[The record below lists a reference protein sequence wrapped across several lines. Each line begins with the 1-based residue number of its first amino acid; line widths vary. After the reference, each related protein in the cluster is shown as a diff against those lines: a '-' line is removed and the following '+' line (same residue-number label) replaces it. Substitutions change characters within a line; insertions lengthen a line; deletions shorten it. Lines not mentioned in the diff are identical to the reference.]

1 MKILEIILETTQW
14 RLRGKEK
21 KKKKKKKINNVFT
34 RRNKEEKGLKFI
46 YLQTREK
53 LFSNKK

>member
-14 RLRGKEK
+14 RLRGKE
-21 KKKKKKKINNVFT
+21 KKKKKINNVFT